1 MRAMLRVGLLVIAV
15 AMLGHVAPA
24 TAQTVSEQSIR
35 SAGKITIGVMI
46 DVPPFATVDANNQPD
61 GYDIEIAKLL
71 CKRLEVQC
79 DLVPLPGASRIPYL
93 LTGKVD
99 ILVAV
104 LGIIP
109 SRAKQVAFSRP
120 YAGFS
125 QFLYS
130 RKDIVLDSMADL
142 KGVTVGVPRAN
153 TGDIT
158 LTKMAPAGTNIL
170 RFDDDASTRQALL
183 SGQVDAITFST
194 TSMKQFEEV
203 AGKDRFRRGFDLQS
217 QVQGIA
223 VRPADKG
230 FLVWINQQLDEMEK
244 DGTLQGL
251 SQKWVGVDLPDMT
264 MPNLDQ

>member
-1 MRAMLRVGLLVIAV
+1 MLRRGLVAVLLAVLGYAAPVGAQNLSVESLRAKGEAV
-15 AMLGHVAPA
+15 
-24 TAQTVSEQSIR
+24 
-35 SAGKITIGVMI
+35 IGVMI
-46 DVPPFATVDANNQPD
+46 DVPPFGTVDANNEPD
-61 GYDIEIAKLL
+61 GYDIELAKML
-71 CKRLEVQC
+71 CERLAVKC
-79 DLVPLPGASRIPYL
+79 NLVPLPGASRIPYL

-99 ILVAV
+99 FLVAI

-130 RKDIVLDSMADL
+130 RKDVVIDSMADL

-158 LTKMAPAGTNIL
+158 LTKMAPPGTNIL

-194 TSMKQFEEV
+194 VSMKQFEEV

-223 VRPADKG
+223 VRPADKE
-230 FLVWINQQLDEMEK
+230 FLVWINQQLDELEK
-244 DGTLQGL
+244 DGTLQSL